1 MHNDTNS
8 SFRRD
13 IHAEYFGR
21 RHVTVIE
28 PVRGWRSLDLKELWA
43 YHELLW
49 ALAMRDISIR
59 YKQTILGFAWAVL
72 QPVALMVVF
81 SILFG
86 RLANLPSD
94 GAAYPIFV
102 FAGLLPWQ
110 FFSSALGAS
119 SNSLVGSSHLIS
131 KVYFP
136 RLIIP
141 ISSMGSAL
149 ADFLAGLVVL
159 LVLMAFYGV
168 GLSPRLLMAPLLTL
182 GVFLTA
188 LGAGTF
194 LSALVVSY
202 RDFRFVVPFM
212 MQLWMFVT
220 PVIYPLSM
228 VPERWRWVFD
238 LNPMSGLIEGF
249 RSAVLNKPFDLP
261 AIGFS
266 MLIAVAFLAVAIA
279 YFEKVERQFADVI

>member
-1 MHNDTNS
+1 
-8 SFRRD
+8 
-13 IHAEYFGR
+13 
-21 RHVTVIE
+21 VIE